1 MEHILMEVQK
11 IKKDLAQIERELAI
25 RKEEKEKS
33 ESVEEHDLYSAHM
46 TVRPHSQH
54 TPAGLSPVSS
64 HLSFSLVSFS
74 AVTELLR
81 GSYATV

>member
-33 ESVEEHDLYSAHM
+33 ESVEAHDLYSAHM
-46 TVRPHSQH
+46 TVRPAAYPYSC
-54 TPAGLSPVSS
+54 
-64 HLSFSLVSFS
+64 
-74 AVTELLR
+74 
-81 GSYATV
+81 